1 MKFQTTSETNSTT
14 VYKIW
19 WTRPP
24 PSSTREHL
32 QPHPSNHA
40 NVSLEKI
47 VQIWLKVFLLKV
59 FLLVVLRSAFGMPLS
74 EGQISALKNGATS
87 IAIQTENPKKAG
99 SKAWERFEK
108 YKHATTIAEAMGNSA
123 NWQDLS
129 GDFEKGYM
137 KIVDAGDE
145 PMTASTKRSAPEG
158 TPDREA
164 QARAKFQPTQLVPQ
178 VLVPEV
184 LDPINKVEMSAAT
197 IAALRSMMREE
208 FKHGMAEMETIL
220 ASKIENSVGELRK
233 EIASE
238 RDARQHL
245 EERISHL
252 EQKHLNPNMP
262 DSEEDVVDK
271 SMVVIGGFAADALE
285 DAEKIVQDM
294 LAGVD
299 GFRDV
304 DMAGSKQ
311 DIALA
316 SFDTPQKAMQ
326 FIRGQRTNP
335 VMRSHTLWAAENRSR
350 SERMRCKV
358 VSKIKKFMIE
368 IGGVEAKDIK
378 VNYKLFKVNARVSGR
393 NLLVASVN
401 GNGELSWLHDNVPG
415 APVREAVESFME
427 EME

>member
-1 MKFQTTSETNSTT
+1 
-14 VYKIW
+14 
-19 WTRPP
+19 
-24 PSSTREHL
+24 
-32 QPHPSNHA
+32 
-40 NVSLEKI
+40 
-47 VQIWLKVFLLKV
+47 
-59 FLLVVLRSAFGMPLS
+59 MPLS

-137 KIVDAGDE
+137 KIVDVGDE

-178 VLVPEV
+178 VWVPEV
-184 LDPINKVEMSAAT
+184 MDPINKVEMSAAT

-252 EQKHLNPNMP
+252 EQKHLIPNMP
-262 DSEEDVVDK
+262 DLEEDVVDK

-335 VMRSHTLWAAENRSR
+335 VMKSHNLWAAENRSR

-358 VSKIKKFMIE
+358 VSKVKKFMIE

-415 APVREAVESFME
+415 APVREAAESFME

>member
-1 MKFQTTSETNSTT
+1 M
-14 VYKIW
+14 
-19 WTRPP
+19 
-24 PSSTREHL
+24 
-32 QPHPSNHA
+32 
-40 NVSLEKI
+40 
-47 VQIWLKVFLLKV
+47 
-59 FLLVVLRSAFGMPLS
+59 
-74 EGQISALKNGATS
+74 
-87 IAIQTENPKKAG
+87 
-99 SKAWERFEK
+99 
-108 YKHATTIAEAMGNSA
+108 
-123 NWQDLS
+123 
-129 GDFEKGYM
+129 
-137 KIVDAGDE
+137 
-145 PMTASTKRSAPEG
+145 
-158 TPDREA
+158 
-164 QARAKFQPTQLVPQ
+164 
-178 VLVPEV
+178 
-184 LDPINKVEMSAAT
+184 
-197 IAALRSMMREE
+197 
-208 FKHGMAEMETIL
+208 
-220 ASKIENSVGELRK
+220 
-233 EIASE
+233 
-238 RDARQHL
+238 
-245 EERISHL
+245 

-262 DSEEDVVDK
+262 DLEEDVVDK

-335 VMRSHTLWAAENRSR
+335 VMKSHNLWAAENRSR

>member
-1 MKFQTTSETNSTT
+1 M
-14 VYKIW
+14 
-19 WTRPP
+19 
-24 PSSTREHL
+24 
-32 QPHPSNHA
+32 
-40 NVSLEKI
+40 
-47 VQIWLKVFLLKV
+47 
-59 FLLVVLRSAFGMPLS
+59 LVVVRSAVGMPLS
-74 EGQISALKNGATS
+74 EDQISALKNGETIIS
-87 IAIQTENPKKAG
+87 IQTENPKKAG

-137 KIVDAGDE
+137 KIVDTGDAT
-145 PMTASTKRSAPEG
+145 MTSSTKRSAPEG

-164 QARAKFQPTQLVPQ
+164 HARAKLQPTQLVPQ

-184 LDPINKVEMSAAT
+184 LDPVHKVEMSAAT

-208 FKHGMAEMETIL
+208 FRHGMAEMETML
-220 ASKIENSVGELRK
+220 AGKIESSVDELRK
-233 EIASE
+233 EIACE

-245 EERISHL
+245 EQRIAHL
-252 EQKHLNPNMP
+252 EVKHLNSNMP
-262 DSEEDVVDK
+262 DSDAETVGK
-271 SMVVIGGFAADALE
+271 SMAVIGGFAADALE

-299 GFRDV
+299 GFREV

-316 SFDTPQKAMQ
+316 NFDTPQKAMQ
-326 FIRGQRTNP
+326 FIWSQRTNP
-335 VMRSHTLWAAENRSR
+335 VMQSQKLWAAENRPR

-378 VNYKLFKVNARVSGR
+378 VNYKLFKVSARVSGR
-393 NLLVASVN
+393 NVLVASVG
-401 GNGELSWLHDNVPG
+401 GNGGLSWLHDSLPG
-415 APVREAVESFME
+415 APVREALESFME

>member
-1 MKFQTTSETNSTT
+1 
-14 VYKIW
+14 
-19 WTRPP
+19 
-24 PSSTREHL
+24 
-32 QPHPSNHA
+32 
-40 NVSLEKI
+40 
-47 VQIWLKVFLLKV
+47 
-59 FLLVVLRSAFGMPLS
+59 MPLS
-74 EGQISALKNGATS
+74 EDQISALKNGATS
-87 IAIQTENPKKAG
+87 ISIQAENPKKAG

-108 YKHATTIAEAMGNSA
+108 YKHATSIAEAMGKSA

-137 KIVDAGDE
+137 KIVDVGDE
-145 PMTASTKRSAPEG
+145 IMTSSAKRSAPEG

-164 QARAKFQPTQLVPQ
+164 HARAKFQPTQLVPQ
-178 VLVPEV
+178 VLVPEA

-208 FKHGMAEMETIL
+208 FKHGMTEMETML
-220 ASKIENSVGELRK
+220 AGKIDASVGELRK

-245 EERISHL
+245 EERILCL
-252 EQKHLNPNMP
+252 EAKHMNTNMP
-262 DSEEDVVDK
+262 ASDAEVVDK
-271 SMVVIGGFAADALE
+271 SMVVIGGFAADALDE
-285 DAEKIVQDM
+285 AEKIVQDM

-299 GFRDV
+299 GFREV

-326 FIRGQRTNP
+326 FIRSQRTNP
-335 VMRSHTLWAAENRSR
+335 AMKSQILWAAENRPR

-368 IGGVEAKDIK
+368 IGGVEAKDVK

-401 GNGELSWLHDNVPG
+401 ENGELSWLHDDVPE
-415 APVREAVESFME
+415 APVREAVEAFME

>member
-1 MKFQTTSETNSTT
+1 M
-14 VYKIW
+14 
-19 WTRPP
+19 
-24 PSSTREHL
+24 
-32 QPHPSNHA
+32 
-40 NVSLEKI
+40 
-47 VQIWLKVFLLKV
+47 
-59 FLLVVLRSAFGMPLS
+59 VLRSAFGCRCPKGKFLLS
-74 EGQISALKNGATS
+74 
-87 IAIQTENPKKAG
+87 
-99 SKAWERFEK
+99 
-108 YKHATTIAEAMGNSA
+108 
-123 NWQDLS
+123 
-129 GDFEKGYM
+129 
-137 KIVDAGDE
+137 
-145 PMTASTKRSAPEG
+145 KR
-158 TPDREA
+158 
-164 QARAKFQPTQLVPQ
+164 
-178 VLVPEV
+178 
-184 LDPINKVEMSAAT
+184 
-197 IAALRSMMREE
+197 
-208 FKHGMAEMETIL
+208 

-262 DSEEDVVDK
+262 NLEEDVVDK

-335 VMRSHTLWAAENRSR
+335 IMKSHNLWAAENRSR

-378 VNYKLFKVNARVSGR
+378 VNYKLFKVNARAREGICWSPLSTGMVSFHGCMTMCR
-393 NLLVASVN
+393 GLQSVKQWS
-401 GNGELSWLHDNVPG
+401 LSWRKWNRDTMAH
-415 APVREAVESFME
+415 RMFTESLCVG
-427 EME
+427 